1 MNRFAAIIAVIA
13 LGAAS
18 PAEATTLARLS
29 HDQVVDASDAIIEG
43 TVSRVWSTTDQN
55 GKVWTRAYVTV
66 DRSHKGTHAVGEV
79 VTVEAAGGTSPSGP
93 VTYVG
98 LTPRYAEGERV
109 LLYLALKRHGTIYG
123 TVGMLMG
130 KYTIKQNPADGSDMV
145 VRFTVPANVAY
156 DARFIP
162 NPPVAERVSLA
173 AMQAQVAERVAEGW
187 DGEPIPGISRER
199 LMEINNLQPGVK

>member
-1 MNRFAAIIAVIA
+1 MNRFAAIIAMIA
-13 LGAAS
+13 LGASAPAS
-18 PAEATTLARLS
+18 ATTLARLS
-29 HDQVVDASDAIIEG
+29 HEQVVDASDAIVEG
-43 TVSRVWSTTDQN
+43 TVSRVWSTMDEG

-66 DRSHKGTHAVGEV
+66 ERSLKGKHAVGETV
-79 VTVEAAGGTSPSGP
+79 MVEAAGGTSPTGS

-109 LLYLALKRHGTIYG
+109 LLYLALKRHGTVYG

-145 VRFTVPANVAY
+145 VRFTVPADVAY
-156 DARFIP
+156 DARFVP
-162 NPPVAERVSLA
+162 NPPVGERISLA
-173 AMQAQVAERVAEGW
+173 SMEVKVAERVKAGW
-187 DGEPIPGISRER
+187 DGEPIPGVSREH